1 VKRHCGAASHSVNGV
16 TSVNSQSTVG
26 PVEGNSFLNDE
37 THVDSGPQASLSRK
51 RKRQAQDYESL
62 SESWDL
68 SEYTDTLSALPQQ
81 RVLDAVVDTY
91 FKGIHPWVPLIH
103 EGRFRARL
111 EDLQQRLKYCVVL
124 HALVAITMKHVKFDD
139 YGMGKAEATR
149 QIRRSRNVVMLC
161 GMDSLSVEN
170 LQALVLIAFDYVS
183 RAEGGCVIA
192 VLRYNRWVADRTQ
205 KRGPLLGH

>member
-1 VKRHCGAASHSVNGV
+1 MKSVCNAASHAVNGGPPLNNNP
-16 TSVNSQSTVG
+16 SVGHT
-26 PVEGNSFLNDE
+26 EGNSFLNEE
-37 THVDSGPQASLSRK
+37 THVDSGPQLGLSRK

-68 SEYTDTLSALPQQ
+68 SDYTDTLSALPPQ
-81 RVLDAVVDTY
+81 RTLDAILDTY
-91 FKGIHPWVPLIH
+91 FKVIHPWVPLIH

-111 EDLQQRLKYCVVL
+111 ENSNKRLKYCVVL

-139 YGMGKAEATR
+139 YGMSKEEAIR
-149 QIRRSRNVVMLC
+149 QIRRSRNVVMLS

-183 RAEGGCVIA
+183 RE
-192 VLRYNRWVADRTQ
+192 
-205 KRGPLLGH
+205 RG